1 MSMELGLRG
10 RVAIV
15 TGGSSGLGK
24 ATVHCL
30 ASEGVKVVFCARR
43 KEPLESVAEEVR
55 SKGGEVLAVPGDVRL
70 AGTAER
76 VVSAAVERFGGLNIL
91 INNAGAHANHPI
103 EEANDDM
110 WQSDLD
116 LKLFA
121 HVRFTRQAIPHL
133 KNAGGG
139 SVLSVLTVRGKQPN
153 ANSLPTSASRG
164 AGMALV
170 KALSRDLAKYNIRV
184 NAVCVGRVKSA
195 QGVGHWERAGRSKP
209 IDEWYVE
216 WAQQLGIPLGRVA
229 EAQEFA
235 DLVAFL
241 VSDRARYITGTAI
254 NFDGGWSAVL

>member
-24 ATVHCL
+24 ATVRCL
-30 ASEGVKVVFCARR
+30 ASEGAKVVFCARR
-43 KEPLESVAEEVR
+43 KAVLERVAEEIR
-55 SKGGEVLAVPGDVRL
+55 AKGGEVLAVPGDVRQV
-70 AGTAER
+70 GTAER

-91 INNAGAHANHPI
+91 VNNAGGHANHPI
-103 EEANDDM
+103 EEANDEM

-121 HVRFTRQAIPHL
+121 HVRFVREAIPHL
-133 KNAGGG
+133 KDAGGG
-139 SVLSVLTVRGKQPN
+139 SVVSILTVRGKQPN
-153 ANSLPTSASRG
+153 ANSLPTSVSRA
-164 AGMALV
+164 AGMGLV
-170 KALSRDLAKYNIRV
+170 KALSHDLAKYNIRV
-184 NAVCVGRVKSA
+184 NAICVGRVKSA
-195 QGVGHWERAGRSKP
+195 QGVGHWEEAGRPEP
-209 IDEWYVE
+209 IDEWYTK
-216 WAQQLGIPLGRVA
+216 WARQLGIPLGRVA
-229 EAQEFA
+229 EAEEFA